1 MEVFLARQ
9 PILKSNE
16 EIFAYELLYRSQ
28 KQQNISEINGDKAT
42 LDVLNTLMQI
52 GMDELAEGKLCFIN
66 FTDNLLKC
74 EFPNYFRPDM
84 LVIEILEN
92 VVFTDELIDQC
103 RRLKVQG
110 YKIALDDFEML
121 GDEQNFDKIMKIAS
135 IVKIDVQKTS
145 RAEQQKLFKLF
156 KPYNIE
162 LLAEKVETREEYEQ
176 CLRDGYKYFQ
186 GYFFCRPTIHSTKDL
201 EARGSTFFE
210 VMIELSKPEPDINK
224 IADKIERDLSTSYKL
239 LKLVNSPV
247 FLGNN
252 KIKSIKQAIML
263 IGLKELKKWIY
274 LLYMREQS
282 DQKHHIPNQLIKL
295 SLIRAK
301 ASELIA
307 TNIGQRHESSSY
319 FLVGILSLMDT
330 LLRVPIEKII
340 EKLPLD
346 NNIKDTLLG
355 VQTPY
360 RDVLE
365 LVISIEKGEWSE
377 IDQLSNKVEINKET
391 LNNHY
396 LNAIK
401 WASEV
406 YKKSLS

>member
-52 GMDELAEGKLCFIN
+52 GIDELSEGKLCFIN
-66 FTDNLLKC
+66 FTDNLLKY
-74 EFPNYFRPDM
+74 EFPNYLRPDM
-84 LVIEILEN
+84 FVIEILEN

-121 GDEQNFDKIMKIAS
+121 GDEENFDKIMKIAS

-145 RAEQQKLFKLF
+145 RAEQQKLFQLF

-201 EARGSTFFE
+201 EAHGSTFFE
-210 VMIELSKPEPDINK
+210 VMMELSIPEPDITK

-307 TNIGQRHESSSY
+307 TNIGQRHESPSY

-377 IDQLSNKVEINKET
+377 IDKLSNKMDINKET

-406 YKKSLS
+406 YKRSLS